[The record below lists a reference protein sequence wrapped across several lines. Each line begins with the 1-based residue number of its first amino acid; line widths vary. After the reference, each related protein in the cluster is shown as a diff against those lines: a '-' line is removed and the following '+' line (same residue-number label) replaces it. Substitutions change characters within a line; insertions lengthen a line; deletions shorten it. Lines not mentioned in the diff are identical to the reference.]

1 MKILSG
7 LYKNRPLK
15 TPKGDKTR
23 PTSSKVRES
32 VFNILQNRMEEA
44 RFLDVFAGSGSMGIE
59 ALSRGAKSAEF
70 IEWDKQSA
78 SCIRENLAMLQLKA
92 PIHQQAAEIAFKR
105 LLRDKAQF
113 DIIYM
118 DPPYSLDVSPLV
130 EKATPL
136 LAPEGILILEQS
148 KRTKIGISSLK
159 KIDERHFGDTTLYF
173 WELL

>member
-15 TPKGDKTR
+15 TPRGDKTR

-32 VFNILQNRMEEA
+32 VFNILQNRIEGA

-59 ALSRGAKSAEF
+59 ALSRGAKKAEF

-78 SCIRENLAMLQLKA
+78 ACIRENLALLKLHA

-105 LLRDKAQF
+105 LLKDKAQF
-113 DIIYM
+113 DIIYI
-118 DPPYSLDVSPLV
+118 DPPYSLDVTPLL
-130 EKATPL
+130 EKIGPL

-148 KRTKIGISSLK
+148 KRTKIDIPSLK
-159 KIDERHFGDTTLYF
+159 KTDERHFGDTTLHF